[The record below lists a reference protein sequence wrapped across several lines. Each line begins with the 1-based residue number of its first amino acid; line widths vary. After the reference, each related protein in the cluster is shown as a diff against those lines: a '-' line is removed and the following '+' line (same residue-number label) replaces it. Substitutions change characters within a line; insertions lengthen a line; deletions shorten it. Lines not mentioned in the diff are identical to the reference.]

1 MEFSTFYRTIKFV
14 ERITRSMAIFHGHMG
29 IRLKIL
35 GILAGVLIFYF
46 ILTQIVYS
54 LVILPSYAALEQ
66 EEATEDVHR
75 CLDALQREIKYLE
88 TVTHDWAAWDDTY
101 QFVQEKNESYRRSNL
116 LQQTFLDNRI
126 SVILFLNLQ
135 KEMIW
140 GEVRSLTNGNRIV
153 LPELSA
159 PALKD
164 ASLLFESHDSET
176 AVSGIMQT
184 SAGPLIVSSCP
195 ITTSDH
201 QGPVRGHLIMGRFL
215 DLDYIQ
221 RLKDQTHI
229 DHEYLPAGD
238 HETIVEKCLSD
249 QSNPSTFYFAVKN
262 QAILNGFTVIR
273 DIYGEPALVLR
284 TTLLRHIYAKGSE
297 TLRLA
302 LISIALAG
310 LVILILMVVLINK
323 TVIGPLMQLTGR
335 VIAIK
340 DANVMPPPLFK
351 NRNDEIG
358 ILCREFNSMVD
369 QLKSVNNGLESA
381 NAQLNHEVQERRK
394 SEQCLLVN
402 QEKLR
407 ALSSQLTLAEERE
420 RRRIAVDLHDRISQS
435 LALTQIKIG
444 LLTQTR
450 PAYYSPSALE
460 EIENEIQ
467 SIIQDTRTLTFEI
480 SPSILYELGVE
491 AAIEWIAESM
501 MPKYGIEISVDG
513 DGQDG
518 HLTDSLRV
526 LIFRSVR
533 ELLFNIVKH
542 ARANQVGI
550 RLRHHPNC
558 FDVMVSD
565 DGIGFDPLDAGPENP
580 TTQGFG
586 LFSIQERL
594 SAIGGKFDIDSAPG
608 RGTRITLIVPTNNP
622 D

>member
-1 MEFSTFYRTIKFV
+1 
-14 ERITRSMAIFHGHMG
+14 
-29 IRLKIL
+29 
-35 GILAGVLIFYF
+35 
-46 ILTQIVYS
+46 
-54 LVILPSYAALEQ
+54 
-66 EEATEDVHR
+66 
-75 CLDALQREIKYLE
+75 
-88 TVTHDWAAWDDTY
+88 
-101 QFVQEKNESYRRSNL
+101 
-116 LQQTFLDNRI
+116 
-126 SVILFLNLQ
+126 
-135 KEMIW
+135 MIW
-140 GEVRSLTNGNRIV
+140 GEVRSLKNGNPIV
-153 LPELSA
+153 LPELSEA
-159 PALKD
+159 ALQD
-164 ASLLFESHDSET
+164 TPVLFASHDGDGGCVRNH
-176 AVSGIMQT
+176 ANVG
-184 SAGPLIVSSCP
+184 GPFILSSQP

-201 QGPVRGHLIMGRFL
+201 QGPIRGHLIMGRFV
-215 DLDYIQ
+215 DTDYIE
-221 RLKDQTHI
+221 RLRDQTHI
-229 DHEYLPAGD
+229 DHEYLPVSE
-238 HETIVEKCLSD
+238 HKTIVEKCLPDENNASAI
-249 QSNPSTFYFAVKN
+249 YFAVKN

-444 LLTQTR
+444 LLTQTT
-450 PAYYSPSALE
+450 PAHYSPSALE
-460 EIENEIQ
+460 EIENEIE

-501 MPKYGIEISVDG
+501 MPKYGIEITIDG

-542 ARANQVGI
+542 ARANHVDI
-550 RLRHHPNC
+550 RLRHRPNG
-558 FDVMVSD
+558 FHVRVSD
-565 DGIGFDPLDAGPENP
+565 DGIGFDPLDAGPESP
-580 TTQGFG
+580 TTEGFG

-608 RGTRITLIVPTNNP
+608 KGTRITLIVPTNNP